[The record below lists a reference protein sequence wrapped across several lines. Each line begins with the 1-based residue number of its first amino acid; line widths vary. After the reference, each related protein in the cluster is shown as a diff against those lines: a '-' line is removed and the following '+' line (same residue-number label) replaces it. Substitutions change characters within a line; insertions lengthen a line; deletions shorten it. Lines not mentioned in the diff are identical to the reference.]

1 MDQVTTSGKTK
12 QEAIEKALGELGLR
26 RSDVRVEVLEEG
38 SRGFLGMGSKKVKIR
53 VSKSDGE
60 GPLPEDL
67 DAEKVTRG
75 ILDPLGIDY
84 KLNVRR
90 EEDSF
95 FVKITSK
102 KDEGLLIG
110 RRGQT
115 LDAIKHLVQRI
126 LTSQA
131 GQAVAVNLEVGDY
144 RERREEALQEKADA
158 VAQKVLES
166 GKSLSLEPMT
176 AQDRRIVHLALADRD
191 DLRTYTAGEGSRR
204 RVIVALDSEEASPR
218 NDREPVSPYEDV
230 PDPSFRSTSISSM
243 AQPREDRQE
252 KRRERRPRRSRE
264 DRDERPRRSRDDNR
278 EARGN
283 DDRPRRSRNDERETR
298 SKDDRPRR
306 SRNDERETQSKDE
319 RPRHNNDEQREEN
332 REPRSGGR
340 GGSRR
345 HGRGGDRHRE
355 EGGTRIRKTFRKDEE
370 AKAAGAEAQPRQEQ
384 NHEEVREPNNEF
396 VEVRVEAQPDP
407 VEIVETAIQESKE
420 EVDEAQAERR
430 DRRAERSE
438 ARAQGRGGRRENA
451 SSPDTG
457 PVQKPFSSDL
467 ARSVLGLDE
476 SSDGSKPPKK
486 KRYR

>member
-1 MDQVTTSGKTK
+1 MEQIIASGKNK

-38 SRGFLGMGSKKVKIR
+38 SRGFLGMGGKDVKVR
-53 VSKSDGE
+53 VSKTDGE

-75 ILDPLGIDY
+75 ILEPLGIDY
-84 KLNVRR
+84 KLDVHR

-144 RERREEALQEKADA
+144 RQRREEALQEKAEA

-204 RVIVALDSEEASPR
+204 RVIVALGGEEDAGR
-218 NDREPVSPYEDV
+218 NDHEPVSPYEDI

-243 AQPREDRQE
+243 AQPREE
-252 KRRERRPRRSRE
+252 RREEGRHDRRRGGRRPRRDRE
-264 DRDERPRRSRDDNR
+264 DRESRSERR
-278 EARGN
+278 EARD
-283 DDRPRRSRNDERETR
+283 DDRG
-298 SKDDRPRR
+298 DRP
-306 SRNDERETQSKDE
+306 ND
-319 RPRHNNDEQREEN
+319 N
-332 REPRSGGR
+332 

-345 HGRGGDRHRE
+345 RSRRDESGEGRPRRDEGSEGRPRRRGRGDRHRE
-355 EGGTRIRKTFRKDEE
+355 EGGTRIRKTFKKDDE
-370 AKAAGAEAQPRQEQ
+370 PRASG
-384 NHEEVREPNNEF
+384 HESRASSHEPRATSHEPRATSP
-396 VEVRVEAQPDP
+396 EPQAPRSKPAP
-407 VEIVETAIQESKE
+407 VK
-420 EVDEAQAERR
+420 VDETE
-430 DRRAERSE
+430 
-438 ARAQGRGGRRENA
+438 
-451 SSPDTG
+451 
-457 PVQKPFSSDL
+457 KPFSSDL
-467 ARSVLGLDE
+467 ARSVLGLGEGGGDA
-476 SSDGSKPPKK
+476 KPSAKK

>member
-1 MDQVTTSGKTK
+1 MEQIITSGKNK
-12 QEAIEKALGELGLR
+12 QEAIDKALGELGLR
-26 RSDVRVEVLEEG
+26 RSEVRVEVLEEG
-38 SRGFLGMGSKKVKIR
+38 SRGFLGMGGKDVKVR
-53 VSKSDGE
+53 VSKTDGE

-75 ILDPLGIDY
+75 ILDPLDIDY
-84 KLNVRR
+84 KLEVRR

-144 RERREEALQEKADA
+144 RQRREEALEEKAEA

-204 RVIVALDSEEASPR
+204 RVIVALGGEEEAGR
-218 NDREPVSPYEDV
+218 DDREPVSPYEDI

-243 AQPREDRQE
+243 AEPREDHRE
-252 KRRERRPRRSRE
+252 ERRSDRRRGGRRPRR
-264 DRDERPRRSRDDNR
+264 DRDEREPRSERRESRRESRSEDRADRSPDNGSPRRRSRR
-278 EARGN
+278 EEGGEG
-283 DDRPRRSRNDERETR
+283 RPRRDEGSEG
-298 SKDDRPRR
+298 RPRR
-306 SRNDERETQSKDE
+306 R
-319 RPRHNNDEQREEN
+319 
-332 REPRSGGR
+332 GR
-340 GGSRR
+340 G
-345 HGRGGDRHRE
+345 DRQRE
-355 EGGTRIRKTFRKDEE
+355 EGGTRIRKTFKKDDESRVSSPE
-370 AKAAGAEAQPRQEQ
+370 SRTES
-384 NHEEVREPNNEF
+384 REPRAASHEPRAASH
-396 VEVRVEAQPDP
+396 EPRAASPEPQAPRSKPAP
-407 VEIVETAIQESKE
+407 VK
-420 EVDEAQAERR
+420 VDETE
-430 DRRAERSE
+430 
-438 ARAQGRGGRRENA
+438 
-451 SSPDTG
+451 
-457 PVQKPFSSDL
+457 KPFSSDL
-467 ARSVLGLDE
+467 ARSVLGLGE
-476 SSDGSKPPKK
+476 GAGEGKPASKK

>member
-12 QEAIEKALGELGLR
+12 QAAIEKALGELGLR

-38 SRGFLGMGSKKVKIR
+38 SRGFLGLGSKNVKVR

-67 DAEKVTRG
+67 DPEKVTRG

-144 RERREEALQEKADA
+144 RERREEALQEKAEA

-176 AQDRRIVHLALADRD
+176 AQDRRIVHLVLADRD

-230 PDPSFRSTSISSM
+230 PDPSFRSASISSM
-243 AQPREDRQE
+243 AQPREEHEE
-252 KRRERRPRRSRE
+252 KRRERRPRR
-264 DRDERPRRSRDDNR
+264 DR
-278 EARGN
+278 
-283 DDRPRRSRNDERETR
+283 DDRPRRSNDDYRETR
-298 SKDDRPRR
+298 SSDDRPRR
-306 SRNDERETQSKDE
+306 SSDDNRETRGSDD
-319 RPRHNNDEQREEN
+319 RPRHRSEEQGGGS
-332 REPRSGGR
+332 REPRGGGR

-345 HGRGGDRHRE
+345 RGRGGDRQRE
-355 EGGTRIRKTFRKDEE
+355 EGGTRIRKTFRKDEDE
-370 AKAAGAEAQPRQEQ
+370 RTAGNEIPTKPEESR
-384 NHEEVREPNNEF
+384 EEVREAREF
-396 VEVRVEAQPDP
+396 VEVRAEAKPERAESIEAP
-407 VEIVETAIQESKE
+407 VQESNE

-451 SSPDTG
+451 SSPDSG
-457 PVQKPFSSDL
+457 PVEKPFSSDL

-476 SSDGSKPPKK
+476 TNGGAKPPKK